1 MRLVHHRVLIYK
13 KTKRYELSVVRG
25 EPGVQGVDDG
35 EDWRLHS
42 LLPDAHRA
50 LHRQVRTR
58 FENIKMTI

>member
-1 MRLVHHRVLIYK
+1 MYRSRR
-13 KTKRYELSVVRG
+13 TKRSWKIPPAVVRG
-25 EPGVQGVDDG
+25 EPCVQGVDDG
-35 EDWRLHS
+35 EDRRLYS